1 MSPKVRIK
9 SVEQLASS
17 YVVNA
22 NTLFD
27 LYRSSPDEKKDKAS
41 NAKRTVIELDRSFEN
56 DNEQKT
62 LSALIKAIKVFQK
75 KTYLHKCPLNIRMN

>member
-1 MSPKVRIK
+1 MSSEVRIK

-27 LYRSSPDEKKDKAS
+27 LYRSSPEEENKPLD
-41 NAKRTVIELDRSFEN
+41 AKRTVIELDRSFKN
-56 DNEQKT
+56 NNEQKT
-62 LSALIKAIKVFQK
+62 LSALIKAIKSISKK
-75 KTYLHKCPLNIRMN
+75 KTYLHKCPLNIR